1 MIGETITLRR
11 GGTGAVNRYGDAA
24 VPYTDV
30 PLTADAI
37 YPRTS
42 SESEEPGRDRITDG
56 ITVKIPAGTL
66 IDPRRDLF
74 VVRGNT
80 YEVDGEPG
88 DYRSPFTGLCV
99 LTVNLTRVR
108 G

>member
-1 MIGETITLRR
+1 MSEWVTLRR
-11 GGTGAVNRYGDAA
+11 AADGTADRYGDVTTAR
-24 VPYTDV
+24 TDV
-30 PLTADAI
+30 TLEAFAV

-42 SESEEPGRDRITDG
+42 SEFEEPGRDRVTDG
-56 ITVKIPAGTL
+56 LTAEIPVGTVV
-66 IDPRRDLF
+66 DPRRDLF

-88 DYRSPFTGLCV
+88 DYRSPWTSWRV
-99 LTVNLTRVR
+99 LVVNLTRVK